1 MNSQIERLIK
11 DSVAKL
17 TLRGVE
23 TSAFEV
29 RLLLAEVLGCEAAE
43 VLAHSAPLTPEQ
55 LNRFEEFT
63 ALRGRHVPADKIIGR
78 RGFYKYDFAV
88 SRDVLSPRPDTEIL
102 VEAAVAGVR
111 RSGCRSVLE
120 LGVGSG
126 CVVLS
131 LLAECPRLHGVG
143 VDISAAALDI
153 AAQNARALGVDGRIT
168 FRRSSWFDADFV
180 AALGRQFEM
189 IVSNPPYIAS
199 AEIAELDAE
208 VREYDPLPALDG
220 GPDGLDSYR
229 RIAEVAP
236 ELLTPGGR
244 IYLEVGENQ
253 AETVARIFEAAGLR
267 REEVLEDLAGIKRC
281 VILKK

>member
-1 MNSQIERLIK
+1 MNLQIEELIK
-11 DSVAKL
+11 HSVANL
-17 TLRGVE
+17 ISRGVE

-29 RLLLAEVLGCEAAE
+29 RLLLAEIIGCEVAE
-43 VLAHSAPLTPEQ
+43 VLSYPLPLTPEQ
-55 LNRFEEFT
+55 LNRFKEFT
-63 ALRGRHVPADKIIGR
+63 ALRGRHVPADKIIGH

-102 VEAAVAGVR
+102 VEAAIAGAR
-111 RSGCRSVLE
+111 RNNCRTTLE

-126 CVVLS
+126 CIVLS
-131 LLAECPRLHGVG
+131 LLAECPQLRGVG
-143 VDISAAALDI
+143 VDISAEALNI
-153 AAQNARALGVDGRIT
+153 AVQNAAALGVAERIT
-168 FRRSSWFDADFV
+168 FRQSNWFDDDFV
-180 AALGRQFEM
+180 AALGQSFDM

-199 AEIAELDAE
+199 AEIAALDAE

-220 GPDGLDSYR
+220 GSDGLDSYR

-236 ELLTPGGR
+236 ELLTVGGR

-253 AETVARIFEAAGLR
+253 AETVACLFEAAGLR
-267 REEVLEDLAGIKRC
+267 REEILNDLAGVKRC